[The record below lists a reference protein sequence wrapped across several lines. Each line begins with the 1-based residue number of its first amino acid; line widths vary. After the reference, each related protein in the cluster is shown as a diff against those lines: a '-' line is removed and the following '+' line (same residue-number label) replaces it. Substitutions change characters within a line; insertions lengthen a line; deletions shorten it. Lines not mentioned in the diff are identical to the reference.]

1 MKRFLLLFLLY
12 PAPLFA
18 VPVTPNFQ
26 SGSMTSHTETVS
38 KVSETINVIEY
49 QSGWQMTLTG
59 NNITTDADSLLP
71 AAASTSNTV
80 NGVVSTWTGLD
91 ATNMPNFTI
100 IDPTKA
106 WQFTSSLT
114 QPGMK
119 SHTVITRTS
128 EITSVTDTVST
139 FSQ

>member
-1 MKRFLLLFLLY
+1 MKRLLLLFLLY
-12 PAPLFA
+12 PVPVFA

-26 SGSMTSHTETVS
+26 SGSMTSHTETTS
-38 KVSETINVIEY
+38 KVSEVISVIEY

-71 AAASTSNTV
+71 AATSTSNTV

>member
-12 PAPLFA
+12 PVPAFA

-26 SGSMTSHTETVS
+26 SGSMTSHTETTS
-38 KVSETINVIEY
+38 KVSEVISVIEY

-71 AAASTSNTV
+71 TATSTSNTV

-91 ATNMPNFTI
+91 ANNMPNFTI

>member
-1 MKRFLLLFLLY
+1 MKRLLLLFLLY
-12 PAPLFA
+12 PVPAFA

-26 SGSMTSHTETVS
+26 SGSMTSHTETTS
-38 KVSETINVIEY
+38 KVSEVISVIEY

-106 WQFTSSLT
+106 WLFTSSLT

>member
-12 PAPLFA
+12 PVPAFA

-26 SGSMTSHTETVS
+26 SGSMTSHTETTS
-38 KVSETINVIEY
+38 KVSEVISVIEY

>member
-12 PAPLFA
+12 PVPAFA

-26 SGSMTSHTETVS
+26 SGSMTPHTETTS
-38 KVSETINVIEY
+38 KVSEVISVIEY

>member
-1 MKRFLLLFLLY
+1 
-12 PAPLFA
+12 
-18 VPVTPNFQ
+18 
-26 SGSMTSHTETVS
+26 
-38 KVSETINVIEY
+38 
-49 QSGWQMTLTG
+49 MTLTG

>member
-12 PAPLFA
+12 PVPAFA

-26 SGSMTSHTETVS
+26 SGSMTSHTETTS
-38 KVSETINVIEY
+38 KVSEVISVIEY

-71 AAASTSNTV
+71 AATSTSNTV

>member
-1 MKRFLLLFLLY
+1 MKRLLLLLLLAPI
-12 PAPLFA
+12 PAFA

-26 SGSMTSHTETVS
+26 SGSMTSHTETTS
-38 KVSETINVIEY
+38 KVSEVISVMEY
-49 QSGWQMTLTG
+49 QSGWQLTLTG

-71 AAASTSNTV
+71 AAASTANTV

-100 IDPTKA
+100 KDTTKA

-114 QPGMK
+114 QPGLK
-119 SHTVITRTS
+119 SHTVITRTTD
-128 EITSVTDTVST
+128 ITSVTDTVST

>member
-1 MKRFLLLFLLY
+1 MKRLLLLFLLY
-12 PAPLFA
+12 PVPAFA

-26 SGSMTSHTETVS
+26 SGSMTSHTETTS
-38 KVSETINVIEY
+38 KVSEVISVIEY

>member
-12 PAPLFA
+12 PVPAFA

-26 SGSMTSHTETVS
+26 RGSMTSHTETTS
-38 KVSETINVIEY
+38 KVSEVISVIEY

-71 AAASTSNTV
+71 AATSTSNTV

>member
-1 MKRFLLLFLLY
+1 MKRLLLLLLLAPI
-12 PAPLFA
+12 PAFA

-26 SGSMTSHTETVS
+26 SGSMTSHTETTS
-38 KVSETINVIEY
+38 KVSEVISVIEY

-71 AAASTSNTV
+71 AATSTSNTV

-100 IDPTKA
+100 NDPTKA

>member
-1 MKRFLLLFLLY
+1 MKRLLLLLLLSPI
-12 PAPLFA
+12 PALS
-18 VPVTPNFQ
+18 VHVTPNFQ
-26 SGSMTSHTETVS
+26 SGSMTSHTETTS
-38 KVSETINVIEY
+38 KVSETISVIEY

-100 IDPTKA
+100 IDQTKA

>member
-1 MKRFLLLFLLY
+1 MAY
-12 PAPLFA
+12 
-18 VPVTPNFQ
+18 
-26 SGSMTSHTETVS
+26 
-38 KVSETINVIEY
+38 
-49 QSGWQMTLTG
+49 TLTNLQDDIKSYTEVDSSVFSTSVL
-59 NNITTDADSLLP
+59 NNLIINAENKIYRSVDSDADRYY
-71 AAASTSNTV
+71 ATSNTV

-106 WQFTSSLT
+106 WQYTSSLT

>member
-12 PAPLFA
+12 PVPVFA

-26 SGSMTSHTETVS
+26 SGSMTSHTETTS
-38 KVSETINVIEY
+38 KVSEVISVIEY

-71 AAASTSNTV
+71 AAVSTSNTV
-80 NGVVSTWTGLD
+80 NGVVSKWTGLD

>member
-1 MKRFLLLFLLY
+1 MKRLLLLLLLAPI
-12 PAPLFA
+12 PAFA

-26 SGSMTSHTETVS
+26 SGSMTSHTETTS
-38 KVSETINVIEY
+38 KVSEVISVIEY

-71 AAASTSNTV
+71 AATSTSNTV

>member
-12 PAPLFA
+12 PVPAFA

-26 SGSMTSHTETVS
+26 SGSMTSHTETTS
-38 KVSETINVIEY
+38 KVSEVISVIEY

-80 NGVVSTWTGLD
+80 NGVVSSWTGLD
-91 ATNMPNFTI
+91 ANNMPNFTI

>member
-12 PAPLFA
+12 PVPAFA

-26 SGSMTSHTETVS
+26 SGSMTSHTETTS
-38 KVSETINVIEY
+38 KVSEVISVIEY

-91 ATNMPNFTI
+91 ANNMPNFTI

-114 QPGMK
+114 QPGIK

>member
-1 MKRFLLLFLLY
+1 MKRLLLLFLLY
-12 PAPLFA
+12 PVPAFA

-26 SGSMTSHTETVS
+26 SGSMTSHTETTS
-38 KVSETINVIEY
+38 KVSEVISVIEY

-71 AAASTSNTV
+71 AATSTSNTV

>member
-12 PAPLFA
+12 PVPVFA

-26 SGSMTSHTETVS
+26 SGSMTSHTETTS
-38 KVSETINVIEY
+38 KVSEVISVIEY

-71 AAASTSNTV
+71 AATSTSNTV

>member
-1 MKRFLLLFLLY
+1 MKRLLLLLLLAPI
-12 PAPLFA
+12 PAFS

-26 SGSMTSHTETVS
+26 SGSMTSHTETTS
-38 KVSETINVIEY
+38 KVSEVISVMEY

-71 AAASTSNTV
+71 AAATTSNTI

-100 IDPTKA
+100 KDATQA

-114 QPGMK
+114 QPGLK

>member
-1 MKRFLLLFLLY
+1 MKRLLLLLLLSPI
-12 PAPLFA
+12 PALS

-26 SGSMTSHTETVS
+26 SGSMTSHTETTS
-38 KVSETINVIEY
+38 KVSETISVIEY

-114 QPGMK
+114 QPGIK

>member
-1 MKRFLLLFLLY
+1 M
-12 PAPLFA
+12 
-18 VPVTPNFQ
+18 PVTPNFQ
-26 SGSMTSHTETVS
+26 SGSMTSHTETTS
-38 KVSETINVIEY
+38 KVSEVISVIEY

-71 AAASTSNTV
+71 AATSTSNTV

>member
-1 MKRFLLLFLLY
+1 MKRLLLLLLLAPI
-12 PAPLFA
+12 PAFS

-26 SGSMTSHTETVS
+26 SGSMTSHTETTS
-38 KVSETINVIEY
+38 KVSEVISVIEY

>member
-12 PAPLFA
+12 PVPAFA

-26 SGSMTSHTETVS
+26 SGSMTSHTETTS
-38 KVSETINVIEY
+38 KVSEVISVIEY

-59 NNITTDADSLLP
+59 NNITTDANSLLP
-71 AAASTSNTV
+71 TATSTSNTV

-91 ATNMPNFTI
+91 ANNMPNFTI

>member
-1 MKRFLLLFLLY
+1 MKRLLLLLLLAPI
-12 PAPLFA
+12 PAFA

-26 SGSMTSHTETVS
+26 SGSMTSHTETTS
-38 KVSETINVIEY
+38 KVSEVISVIEY

>member
-1 MKRFLLLFLLY
+1 MKRLLLLLLLAPI
-12 PAPLFA
+12 PALS

-26 SGSMTSHTETVS
+26 SGSMTSHTETTS
-38 KVSETINVIEY
+38 KVSETISVIEY

-71 AAASTSNTV
+71 AAVSNTNTV

-100 IDPTKA
+100 KDTNQP
-106 WQFTSSLT
+106 WQFTSSLS
-114 QPGMK
+114 QPGLK
-119 SHTVITRTS
+119 SHTIITRET
-128 EITSVTDTVST
+128 EINSVTDTVST